1 MQTEKRVIALGFF
14 DGVHLGHGALLRRV
28 GEKAAELGA
37 VPAAVTF
44 DTHPENLILKT
55 PAVPLLSSP
64 LDRAELMRRFYGIRE
79 VIVAHF
85 DERMMHMPWREF
97 VTDYLAGEHGAV
109 HLVAGH
115 DFHFGYKGE
124 GNPERLQALCGEL
137 GIGCDIIPKV
147 VQDHITISST
157 YIRTLVAQ
165 GEMERA
171 NQFLGHPHTLT
182 DTVAHGKKL
191 GGTLGFPTV
200 NLRFQPGV
208 LVPAHGVYATRV
220 TFENGESRPAWA
232 AWAGYRRLLRTTGR
246 APSDYLR
253 MFGPAPVLINM
264 GVNGLI
270 GMAFILATGGDLN
283 GPTLGGILTIMGFS
297 AFGKHARNI
306 TPIMLGVVIGGVFM
320 HFDINQSSVQLALLF
335 GTTLAPISGYFGWPF
350 GIVAGFL
357 HSSVVLHAGTP
368 VEGINL
374 YNNGFSGGL
383 LAIVL
388 YPIISEAIRHH
399 RPGLQDRDYF
409 DDTIEHDEPLVPPPA
424 RRK

>member
-220 TFENGESRPAWA
+220 TFENGESRPAVT
-232 AWAGYRRLLRTTGR
+232 L
-246 APSDYLR
+246 S
-253 MFGPAPVLINM
+253 LIH
-264 GVNGLI
+264 I
-270 GMAFILATGGDLN
+270 
-283 GPTLGGILTIMGFS
+283 
-297 AFGKHARNI
+297 
-306 TPIMLGVVIGGVFM
+306 
-320 HFDINQSSVQLALLF
+320 
-335 GTTLAPISGYFGWPF
+335 
-350 GIVAGFL
+350 
-357 HSSVVLHAGTP
+357 
-368 VEGINL
+368 
-374 YNNGFSGGL
+374 
-383 LAIVL
+383 
-388 YPIISEAIRHH
+388 
-399 RPGLQDRDYF
+399 
-409 DDTIEHDEPLVPPPA
+409 
-424 RRK
+424 